1 MELVKGTT
9 YLVVRKNSNYRPEV
23 EEFKLIDE
31 SQFCY
36 KFSVPSEPV
45 YADKPYNEY
54 YRWLLKEDFEKLY
67 NIVEIIG

>member
-9 YLVVRKNSNYRPEV
+9 YLVVRKNSDYRPNI
-23 EEFKLIDE
+23 EEFKLIDV

-45 YADKPYNEY
+45 YSDKPYNEY
-54 YRWLLKEDFEKLY
+54 HRWILKDNFENLF
-67 NIVEIIG
+67 NIIEII